1 MVCAAG
7 MDETFY
13 TPVLETLT
21 EKTTMNPRITV
32 LKLTAVA
39 VSLAIL
45 SGCASTKALEEVRLT
60 AEAAKA
66 EAAEARALANQ
77 AQGTGNQA
85 QGTAN
90 EALRTAN
97 EAKQDAAEAKRISE
111 QNREE
116 MNRMFR
122 RTMQK

>member
-1 MVCAAG
+1 
-7 MDETFY
+7 
-13 TPVLETLT
+13 
-21 EKTTMNPRITV
+21 MNAKSNV
-32 LKLTAVA
+32 LKLAAVA
-39 VSLAIL
+39 ASLAVL
-45 SGCASTKALEEVRLT
+45 SGCASTKALDEVRLA

-66 EAAEARALANQ
+66 EAAEATALASQ
-77 AQGTGNQA
+77 AQGTANEAQA
-85 QGTAN
+85 TAN

-97 EAKQDAAEAKRISE
+97 EADQDAAEANRVSE

>member
-1 MVCAAG
+1 
-7 MDETFY
+7 
-13 TPVLETLT
+13 
-21 EKTTMNPRITV
+21 MNPKITV

-39 VSLAIL
+39 ASLAIL
-45 SGCASTKALEEVRLT
+45 SGCASTKALEEVRLS
-60 AEAAKA
+60 AEAARA
-66 EAAEARALANQ
+66 EAAEARTLANQ
-77 AQGTGNQA
+77 AQGTANQA

-90 EALRTAN
+90 EALRNAN
-97 EAKQDAAEAKRISE
+97 EANRNAADAKRISE

>member
-1 MVCAAG
+1 
-7 MDETFY
+7 
-13 TPVLETLT
+13 
-21 EKTTMNPRITV
+21 MNAKSTV

-39 VSLAIL
+39 ASLAIL
-45 SGCASTKALEEVRLT
+45 SGCASTKALEEVRL
-60 AEAAKA
+60 KA
-66 EAAEARALANQ
+66 EAAQAEATEARALANQ
-77 AQGTGNQA
+77 AQGTANQA

-90 EALRTAN
+90 EAMNTAD

>member
-7 MDETFY
+7 MDEAFY

-77 AQGTGNQA
+77 AQGTGTRPRASRTRPCVPRTRRSRTRPRPN
-85 QGTAN
+85 GFRS
-90 EALRTAN
+90 RTA
-97 EAKQDAAEAKRISE
+97 KR
-111 QNREE
+111 
-116 MNRMFR
+116 
-122 RTMQK
+122 

>member
-1 MVCAAG
+1 
-7 MDETFY
+7 
-13 TPVLETLT
+13 
-21 EKTTMNPRITV
+21 MNPSITV
-32 LKLTAVA
+32 LKFTAVA
-39 VSLAIL
+39 ATLAVL
-45 SGCASTKALEEVRLT
+45 SGCASTKALEEVRLK
-60 AEAAKA
+60 ADAAQA

-77 AQGTGNQA
+77 AQSTANEA

-90 EALRTAN
+90 EALGTAN
-97 EAKQDAAEAKRISE
+97 EANRDAAEAKRISE

>member
-7 MDETFY
+7 MDETSH
-13 TPVLETLT
+13 TPVLETPK
-21 EKTTMNPRITV
+21 EKTTMNAKSTV

-39 VSLAIL
+39 ASLAIL
-45 SGCASTKALEEVRLT
+45 SGCASTKALEEVRLK
-60 AEAAKA
+60 AEAAQA

-77 AQGTGNQA
+77 AQGTANQA

-97 EAKQDAAEAKRISE
+97 EANRDAAEAKRVSE

>member
-1 MVCAAG
+1 MIA
-7 MDETFY
+7 
-13 TPVLETLT
+13 
-21 EKTTMNPRITV
+21 KNTV

-39 VSLAIL
+39 ASLAL
-45 SGCASTKALEEVRLT
+45 LGGCASTKALEEVRLK
-60 AEAAKA
+60 AEAAQA

-77 AQGTGNQA
+77 AQSTANEA
-85 QGTAN
+85 QGSAN

-97 EAKQDAAEAKRISE
+97 EANRDAAEAKRISE